1 MLEHGLSKLSQR
13 LDSVSS
19 ELNQASASKV
29 YSPSQQMRS
38 NTFESNSLR
47 NMYDVERQR
56 TDDDNSS
63 QASENFDSLEV
74 SLDHIVPES
83 QNNAL
88 VSAVEQL
95 PGNTS
100 HPAPSTPLV
109 MSSAD

>member
-1 MLEHGLSKLSQR
+1 
-13 LDSVSS
+13 
-19 ELNQASASKV
+19 
-29 YSPSQQMRS
+29 
-38 NTFESNSLR
+38 
-47 NMYDVERQR
+47 MYDVERQR

-109 MSSAD
+109 MSISQDPLDVETLSDSVKEGLSQGCTPSTL